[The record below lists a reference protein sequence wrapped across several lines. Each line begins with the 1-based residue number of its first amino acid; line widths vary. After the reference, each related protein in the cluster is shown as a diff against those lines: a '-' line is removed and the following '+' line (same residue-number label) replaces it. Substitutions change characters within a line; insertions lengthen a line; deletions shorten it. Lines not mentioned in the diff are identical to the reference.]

1 MIPIKDSNGLFRDEE
16 TNAILNCNEHEY
28 NEYLK
33 IKNRKLQERQELDGI
48 KTDIQEIKDCLKLLI
63 ERINN

>member
-16 TNAILNCNEHEY
+16 TNAVLNCNEHEY

-33 IKNRKLQERQELDGI
+33 IKTKKLQEREELDNI
-48 KTDIQEIKDCLKLLI
+48 KSDIQEIKNCLKLLV